1 MNPNLSAVIDILA
14 IALPTTGLILL
25 ILTVTPIN
33 RLLMIVPDASIRNKW
48 RTLGR
53 FIYLFIA
60 AYSGYIIGIVSQP
73 EKWFRPPIPLIML
86 FGSIYV
92 YRTISL
98 SLQTA
103 AYLQRIDLLEK
114 ENVIDPLTHVYNRR
128 YLDKC
133 MSEEINRAKRYDSP
147 LSILMID
154 IDNFKLI
161 NDTYG
166 HQAGDMV
173 LKTFGHQLKSASRDA
188 DIMARYGGEE
198 FLMICTNTGIDD
210 AAMAAERLRSLA
222 QKHDIVIP
230 DGTGGSKTIRISI
243 SIGVADLRKGFDSKE
258 KLVQA
263 ADQALFLAKNSGR
276 NRVVVAGSDN
286 TELLGTKQNP
296 EDMEST

>member
-1 MNPNLSAVIDILA
+1 
-14 IALPTTGLILL
+14 
-25 ILTVTPIN
+25 
-33 RLLMIVPDASIRNKW
+33 
-48 RTLGR
+48 
-53 FIYLFIA
+53 
-60 AYSGYIIGIVSQP
+60 
-73 EKWFRPPIPLIML
+73 
-86 FGSIYV
+86 
-92 YRTISL
+92 
-98 SLQTA
+98 
-103 AYLQRIDLLEK
+103 
-114 ENVIDPLTHVYNRR
+114 
-128 YLDKC
+128 